1 MLPEGDLPGVW
12 GTFVLMVVVLTRG
25 CVFGGIHKFAL
36 RTSPFTIHKRC
47 FKEPKANEGRKGG
60 GGKKWEIWGNW
71 SLGRAQSVLDRWCG
85 TCPAYVQRS
94 WAFLEHSLGLGE
106 SHWGGPVC

>member
-47 FKEPKANEGRKGG
+47 FKEPKANEGRKGRG
-60 GGKKWEIWGNW
+60 WEEMGD
-71 SLGRAQSVLDRWCG
+71 LGQLEPRESPVCLGQVVWDLPCL
-85 TCPAYVQRS
+85 CPA
-94 WAFLEHSLGLGE
+94 ELGI
-106 SHWGGPVC
+106 S